1 VDKQIKLDDQQSAF
15 LEGFLQKG
23 VMADGARLATGK
35 ELAPQQANDFADK
48 MMTGMPIRQIL
59 PSIYTAAGFNPT
71 QLIENLV
78 NTALNA
84 SVTVKLNKFETEE
97 RPDYKARNDATE
109 LLFKML
115 GAMDAAKVM
124 KSKTSIHITHTE
136 PALGDSPFEAKGTVI
151 DGTSRPS

>member
-1 VDKQIKLDDQQSAF
+1 MVKEIHLDTQESAF
-15 LEGFLQKG
+15 IEGFLQKG

-59 PSIYTAAGFNPT
+59 PAIYTAAGFNPT

-78 NTALNA
+78 NTALTA
-84 SVTVKLNKFETEE
+84 SITVRLNKFETEE

-136 PALGDSPFEAKGTVI
+136 APLGDSPFEPGGNVI
-151 DGTSRPS
+151 DGTARPS